1 MTENDP
7 RPSGLEVVI
16 SLGAR
21 RRQSFYLSL
30 LAAAAPFVTA
40 ASLSAFAIYVVV
52 MLTAGRS
59 DWENILTGAFAALV
73 IPAIAFSLL
82 LIGSRRT
89 HPFTVSLVVM
99 IFAASFCIAIL
110 SALRVPVS
118 YFGFLV
124 TMPSSIVL
132 VTISNVAMVRRLRRS
147 VALLVFPGA
156 DAVVEAAK
164 WPLPV
169 IEPNEIEPQY
179 KRILIDPHTH
189 HSAEWS
195 AHLAKIYLR
204 GLEIEAWPSYLELTL
219 GKVDLADFD
228 LADISYSPSQILYY
242 RLKRFLDICGV
253 LLMALPALVL
263 CSLIWLYIRILDGGP
278 SLFVQERRGYAG
290 KTFRLYKFRTMHKGA
305 HVGSTAACD
314 RRVIPGCH
322 ILRQLRLDELP
333 QLFNILLGDMSFIGP
348 RPVSVAV
355 AEALEA
361 NIPLYVNRQILVPG
375 LTGWA
380 QVSQGYA
387 ETADEEIEKLAFDLY
402 YLKNVSLDL
411 DIIVLFRTVRT
422 VLLRA
427 GAR

>member
-1 MTENDP
+1 MQENDQL
-7 RPSGLEVVI
+7 PSGLEGVI

-21 RRQSFYLSL
+21 RRQPFYLSL

-59 DWENILTGAFAALV
+59 DWGNILTGAFAALA
-73 IPAIAFSLL
+73 IPVIAFSLL

-89 HPFTVSLVVM
+89 HPFTVSLAVM

-118 YFGFLV
+118 YFGFLLA
-124 TMPSSIVL
+124 MPSSIVL
-132 VTISNVAMVRRLRRS
+132 VTIGNVTMVRWLRRS
-147 VALLVFPGA
+147 VALLAFPGA
-156 DAVVEAAK
+156 SAVVEAVK

-169 IEPNEIEPQY
+169 IEPGEIKPQY
-179 KRILIDPHTH
+179 KRILIDPDTH
-189 HSAEWS
+189 HSPEWS

-242 RLKRFLDICGV
+242 RLKRVLDIFGV
-253 LLMALPALVL
+253 LLMALPASIL
-263 CSLIWLYIRILDGGP
+263 CGLIWLYIRILDGGP

-290 KTFRLYKFRTMHKGA
+290 TTFRLYKFRTMYKGP
-305 HVGSTAACD
+305 HLGSTAAGD
-314 RRVIPGCH
+314 SRVMPCCH

-333 QLFNILLGDMSFIGP
+333 QLFNILRGDMSFIGP

-361 NIPLYVNRQILVPG
+361 HIPLYVNRQILVPG

-411 DIIVLFRTVRT
+411 DIIILFRTVRT
-422 VLLRA
+422 VLLRI